1 MKNGENKFKKSTSDS
16 HKDIKA
22 EKQKISVLEEKVEVG
37 KRVIEKAKIRV
48 TKTVD
53 ERVESYDIPLFSEEI
68 VVKRVPKNE
77 LVETM
82 PEGIR
87 YEGDIMII
95 PVLKEVA
102 VIEKRIML
110 VEEIHVSKYK
120 YDKTETRQVVVR
132 KEKVSVERTEI
143 LPPKND
149 L

>member
-1 MKNGENKFKKSTSDS
+1 MKNGENKFKKSTSAS